1 MELQKCR
8 KIRVSLSLELQRRR
22 KKMSQNNW
30 DDTFRAYVIEKI
42 QYCRCRYSVIPI
54 RLTTHFD
61 ISFYYFDPWPTWF
74 DSTGWSFDC
83 CRNQR
88 LPPRWWRRRRRPCTR
103 KTRRTPWTLFST
115 WTEWMFPSSD
125 AGSSRPDLIPASGL
139 LRSFPVPGVSEIS
152 DLQQYLIL
160 KLWVR
165 FWLRDKECEIE
176 IEFGS
181 VCKYFLLSIQWHSG
195 QPNVREP
202 FLASFSLFSN
212 FKYNANYWK
221 CWKIYGLPGMQTG
234 VSLV

>member
-1 MELQKCR
+1 
-8 KIRVSLSLELQRRR
+8 
-22 KKMSQNNW
+22 MSQNNW

-88 LPPRWWRRRRRPCTR
+88 LPLRWWRRRRRPCTR
-103 KTRRTPWTLFST
+103 KTRRTPWTLIST

-152 DLQQYLIL
+152 DFCRTEKSRISRIRFPLRFFGREVVLRRLDFWRRDDRRLCPDVAMVAAIFDPQTLGSILIERQRV
-160 KLWVR
+160 WD
-165 FWLRDKECEIE
+165 RDWIW
-176 IEFGS
+176 I
-181 VCKYFLLSIQWHSG
+181 
-195 QPNVREP
+195 
-202 FLASFSLFSN
+202 
-212 FKYNANYWK
+212 
-221 CWKIYGLPGMQTG
+221 GL
-234 VSLV
+234 